1 MKMNHAGKMQLIR
14 MIGLLILAGLAV
26 SPLNAAAPRDGRIAG
41 VVVDPQGT
49 PQMGA
54 TVYVVSELTPNL
66 PPVQLL
72 TNARGIF
79 STDGL
84 DSGFYSIRATLAGF
98 LPAVAEHVHVLD
110 ERVTK
115 LQIELGSVFSSLGKF
130 RRPANQDSPPD
141 EWSWVLRTSAST
153 RPILRWDE
161 GDVLITGQPG
171 VAAGIDAQQSHR
183 VHSLFEL
190 ASGSMHPGSISNIS
204 DSPGT
209 VFAYNLDANGHGN
222 LVFAGQ
228 FSYESGSGSGGF
240 VTQWVPN
247 GNTHSGPVSTLVLR
261 ESQLNPGGPAFH
273 GARLSEDSSM
283 ELGDRVHARYG
294 ADMLLAS
301 YGGTTT
307 SLRPRAQIAVQLSQ
321 TWITSFTVASHPWQD
336 SDPSAGLLESAIA
349 NLDSLPTLLLHND
362 RPVYEDNLHEEI
374 AVVHKLGST
383 GSLTGAIFHDRG
395 GNTAVIGHG
404 GSNSSDFLQD
414 FYSDAFAYDA
424 GASSS
429 FGARL
434 VYEQKLSDNLS
445 GAVIYSYAG
454 ALVPGIE
461 SSSTES
467 LRDMLETRD
476 RQSIAA
482 KFKTRIPRTATELS
496 VGYKWINGSV
506 VSRQD
511 AYGEA
516 AYNVDPYLSVIIRQ
530 PLPKFIPGHAVAS
543 ADFGNLL
550 AEGYVPLETR
560 DGRVFLVSAYRS
572 FRGGLSFQF

>member
-14 MIGLLILAGLAV
+14 MVGLLILAGLAV

-54 TVYVVSELTPNL
+54 TVYVVSELAPNL

-130 RRPANQDSPPD
+130 RRPSNQDSPPD

-171 VAAGIDAQQSHR
+171 VTAGIDAQQGHR

-209 VFAYNLDANGHGN
+209 VFAYNLDASGHGN

-228 FSYESGSGSGGF
+228 FSYEGGSGSGGF

-261 ESQLNPGGPAFH
+261 ESQLNPGGPSFR

-307 SLRPRAQIAVQLSQ
+307 SLRPRAQVAVQLSQ
-321 TWITSFTVASHPWQD
+321 TWITSFTIASHPWQD

-349 NLDSLPTLLLHND
+349 NLDSLPTVLLHND

-383 GSLTGAIFHDRG
+383 VSLTGAIFHDRG

-414 FYSDAFAYDA
+414 FYSNAFAYDA

-476 RQSIAA
+476 RQSVAA

>member
-14 MIGLLILAGLAV
+14 MLGLLILAGLAV
-26 SPLNAAAPRDGRIAG
+26 SPVNAAAPRDGRIAG
-41 VVVDPQGT
+41 VVVDPQGA

-98 LPAVAEHVHVLD
+98 LPAIAEHVHVLD

-171 VAAGIDAQQSHR
+171 VTAGIDAQQSHR

-209 VFAYNLDANGHGN
+209 VFAYNLDASGHGN

-228 FSYESGSGSGGF
+228 FSYEGGSGSGGF

-261 ESQLNPGGPAFH
+261 ESQLNPGGPSFR

-321 TWITSFTVASHPWQD
+321 TWITSFTIASHPWQD

-414 FYSDAFAYDA
+414 FYSNAFAYDA

-476 RQSIAA
+476 RQSVAA

>member
-1 MKMNHAGKMQLIR
+1 VKMNHAGKMQLIR
-14 MIGLLILAGLAV
+14 MLGLLILAGLAV
-26 SPLNAAAPRDGRIAG
+26 SPVNAAAPRDGRIAG

-171 VAAGIDAQQSHR
+171 VTAGIDAQQSHR

-209 VFAYNLDANGHGN
+209 VFAYNLDASGHGN

-228 FSYESGSGSGGF
+228 FSYEGGSGSGGF

-261 ESQLNPGGPAFH
+261 ESQLNPGGPSFR

-307 SLRPRAQIAVQLSQ
+307 SLRPRAQVAVQLSQ
-321 TWITSFTVASHPWQD
+321 TWITSFTIASHPWQD

-349 NLDSLPTLLLHND
+349 NLDSLPTVLLHND

-414 FYSDAFAYDA
+414 FYSNAFAYDA

-476 RQSIAA
+476 RQSVAA

>member
-1 MKMNHAGKMQLIR
+1 MNHAGKMQLIR

-321 TWITSFTVASHPWQD
+321 TWITRFTVASHPWQD

-467 LRDMLETRD
+467 LRDMLEIRD

>member
-1 MKMNHAGKMQLIR
+1 VKMNLIR
-14 MIGLLILAGLAV
+14 TLGLLILTGLVA
-26 SPLNAAAPRDGRIAG
+26 SALNAATPRDGRIAG

-161 GDVLITGQPG
+161 GDVLVTGTPG
-171 VAAGIDAQQSHR
+171 VTAGVDAQQSRR

-209 VFAYNLDANGHGN
+209 LFAYNLDASGHGN

-228 FSYESGSGSGGF
+228 FNYEGGSSSGGF
-240 VTQWVPN
+240 VTQWLPN
-247 GNTHSGPVSTLVLR
+247 GNTHTGPVSTLVLR
-261 ESQLNPGGPAFH
+261 ESQLNPGGPAFR
-273 GARLSEDSSM
+273 GARLSEDSSL

-301 YGGTTT
+301 YGHTTT
-307 SLRPRAQIAVQLSQ
+307 SLRPRAQLAVQLSE
-321 TWITSFTVASHPWQD
+321 TWIASFTVASHPWQD
-336 SDPSAGLLESAIA
+336 SDPSAGMLETAIA
-349 NLDSLPTLLLHND
+349 NLDSLPTVLLHND

-383 GSLTGAIFHDRG
+383 GSLTGAIFHDHG
-395 GNTAVIGHG
+395 NNTAVIGHG

-434 VYEQKLSDNLS
+434 VYEQKISDNLS

-454 ALVPGIE
+454 ALVPGTE
-461 SSSTES
+461 SSTTES
-467 LRDMLETRD
+467 LRDMLETRE

-482 KFKTRIPRTATELS
+482 RFKTRIPRTATELS
-496 VGYKWINGSV
+496 VGYKWIDGSV

-530 PLPKFIPGHAVAS
+530 PLPKFIPGHAVAT

>member
-1 MKMNHAGKMQLIR
+1 MKLNLIR
-14 MIGLLILAGLAV
+14 TLGLLLLAGLVV
-26 SPLNAAAPRDGRIAG
+26 SPLNAAPRAGRIAG

-54 TVYVVSELTPNL
+54 TVYVVSEQTPNL
-66 PPVQLL
+66 APVQLL

-84 DSGFYSIRATLAGF
+84 DSGFYSIRATLAGY
-98 LPAVAEHVHVLD
+98 LPALAEHVHVLD

-130 RRPANQDSPPD
+130 RRPPNQDTPPD
-141 EWSWVLRTSAST
+141 EWSWVLRTSAAT

-161 GDVLITGQPG
+161 GDVLLTGGQPS
-171 VAAGIDAQQSHR
+171 VPSGIDRPQSRHA
-183 VHSLFEL
+183 HSLFEL
-190 ASGSMHPGSISNIS
+190 ASGSMHPGSIANIS
-204 DSPGT
+204 DAPGT
-209 VFAYNLDANGHGN
+209 AFAYTLDAGVRGN
-222 LVFAGQ
+222 LIFAGQ
-228 FSYESGSGSGGF
+228 FNYESGSGSGGV
-240 VTQWVPN
+240 VTQWIPS
-247 GNTHSGPVSTLVLR
+247 GNPHTGPVSTLVLR
-261 ESQLNPGGPAFH
+261 ESQMNPGGPAFR
-273 GARLSEDSSM
+273 GARLSEDSSL
-283 ELGDRVHARYG
+283 ELGDRIHARYG

-307 SLRPRAQIAVQLSQ
+307 SLRPRAQVAVQLSQ
-321 TWITSFTVASHPWQD
+321 NWMTSFTIASHPWQD
-336 SDPSAGLLESAIA
+336 SDPSTSSLESAISS
-349 NLDSLPTLLLHND
+349 LDSLPTVLLHND

-374 AVVHKLGST
+374 AVLRKLSSNA
-383 GSLTGAIFHDRG
+383 SLTGAIFHDRSS
-395 GNTAVIGHG
+395 NTAVIGRG
-404 GSNSSDFLQD
+404 NASSSDFLQD
-414 FYSDAFAYDA
+414 FYSNAFAYDA
-424 GASSS
+424 GGSNSW
-429 FGARL
+429 GTRV

-445 GAVIYSYAG
+445 GAVIYSWAG

-461 SSSTES
+461 SSTTES
-467 LRDMLETRD
+467 LRDMLETRN
-476 RQSIAA
+476 RQSVAA
-482 KFKTRIPRTATELS
+482 KFSARIPHLGTQLS
-496 VGYKWINGSV
+496 AGYKWIDGSV

-530 PLPKFIPGHAVAS
+530 PLPKFIPGHAVATI
-543 ADFGNLL
+543 DFGNLL

>member
-1 MKMNHAGKMQLIR
+1 M
-14 MIGLLILAGLAV
+14 
-26 SPLNAAAPRDGRIAG
+26 
-41 VVVDPQGT
+41 
-49 PQMGA
+49 
-54 TVYVVSELTPNL
+54 
-66 PPVQLL
+66 
-72 TNARGIF
+72 
-79 STDGL
+79 
-84 DSGFYSIRATLAGF
+84 
-98 LPAVAEHVHVLD
+98 
-110 ERVTK
+110 
-115 LQIELGSVFSSLGKF
+115 
-130 RRPANQDSPPD
+130 
-141 EWSWVLRTSAST
+141 LRTSAAT

-161 GDVLITGQPG
+161 GDVLITGTPG
-171 VAAGIDAQQSHR
+171 VTAGIDAQQNHR

-204 DSPGT
+204 NSPGT
-209 VFAYNLDANGHGN
+209 VFAYNLDATGHGN

-228 FSYESGSGSGGF
+228 FNYESGSGSGGF

-261 ESQLNPGGPAFH
+261 ESEMNPGGPAFR

-283 ELGDRVHARYG
+283 ELGDRVHVRYG

-307 SLRPRAQIAVQLSQ
+307 SLRPRAQVAVQLSQ
-321 TWITSFTVASHPWQD
+321 TWMASFTVASHPWQD
-336 SDPSAGLLESAIA
+336 SDASVGLLESAIA
-349 NLDSLPTLLLHND
+349 NLDSLPTVLLHND

-374 AVVHKLGST
+374 AILHKLSSNA
-383 GSLTGAIFHDRG
+383 SLTGAIFHDRG
-395 GNTAVIGHG
+395 SNIAVIGRG

-424 GASSS
+424 GPSNSY
-429 FGARL
+429 GARI
-434 VYEQKLSDNLS
+434 VYEQKLSDNFS
-445 GAVIYSYAG
+445 GAMIYSYAG
-454 ALVPGIE
+454 ALVPGME

-467 LRDMLETRD
+467 LRDMLETRN
-476 RQSIAA
+476 RQSVAA
-482 KFKTRIPRTATELS
+482 RFKTRIPRTATELS
-496 VGYKWINGSV
+496 VGYKWIDGSV

-511 AYGEA
+511 AYGETE
-516 AYNVDPYLSVIIRQ
+516 YNVDPYLSVIIRQ
-530 PLPKFIPGHAVAS
+530 PLPKFIPGHAVAT

>member
-1 MKMNHAGKMQLIR
+1 MKMHAGKMQLIR
-14 MIGLLILAGLAV
+14 TLGLLILAGLAV

-54 TVYVVSELTPNL
+54 TVYVVSELTPNQA
-66 PPVQLL
+66 PVQLL

-130 RRPANQDSPPD
+130 RRPNNQDAPPD
-141 EWSWVLRTSAST
+141 EWSWVLRTSAAT

-161 GDVLITGQPG
+161 GDVLITGTPG
-171 VAAGIDAQQSHR
+171 VTAGIDSRQDHR

-204 DSPGT
+204 NSPGT
-209 VFAYNLDANGHGN
+209 VFAYNLEATGHGN

-228 FSYESGSGSGGF
+228 FNYESGSGSGGF

-261 ESQLNPGGPAFH
+261 ESEMNPGGPAFR

-283 ELGDRVHARYG
+283 ELGDRVHVRYG

-307 SLRPRAQIAVQLSQ
+307 SLRPRAQVAVELSQ
-321 TWITSFTVASHPWQD
+321 TWMASFTVASHPWQD
-336 SDPSAGLLESAIA
+336 SDASAGLLESAIA
-349 NLDSLPTLLLHND
+349 NLDSLPTVLLHND

-374 AVVHKLGST
+374 AILHKLSANA
-383 GSLTGAIFHDRG
+383 SLTGAIFHDRG
-395 GNTAVIGHG
+395 SNIAVIGHG
-404 GSNSSDFLQD
+404 GSSSSDFLQD

-424 GASSS
+424 GPSNSY
-429 FGARL
+429 GARI
-434 VYEQKLSDNLS
+434 VYEQKLSDNFS
-445 GAVIYSYAG
+445 GAMIYSYAG
-454 ALVPGIE
+454 ALVPGME

-467 LRDMLETRD
+467 LRDMLETRN
-476 RQSIAA
+476 RQSVAA
-482 KFKTRIPRTATELS
+482 RFKTRIPRTATELS
-496 VGYKWINGSV
+496 VGYKWIDGSV

-511 AYGEA
+511 AYGETE
-516 AYNVDPYLSVIIRQ
+516 YNVDPYLSVIIRQ
-530 PLPKFIPGHAVAS
+530 PLPKFIPGHAVAT

>member
-1 MKMNHAGKMQLIR
+1 VKMYLIR
-14 MIGLLILAGLAV
+14 TLGLLILTGLAT
-26 SPLNAAAPRDGRIAG
+26 STLNAAAPRDGRIAG

-54 TVYVVSELTPNL
+54 TVYVVSELTPDQ

-110 ERVTK
+110 DRVTK
-115 LQIELGSVFSSLGKF
+115 LQIALGSVFSSLGKF

-161 GDVLITGQPG
+161 GDVLITGQPD
-171 VAAGIDAQQSHR
+171 VTTGIDAQQNHR

-209 VFAYNLDANGHGN
+209 VVAYNLDANGHGS

-228 FSYESGSGSGGF
+228 FNYESGSGSGGF

-247 GNTHSGPVSTLVLR
+247 GNTHTGPISTLVLR
-261 ESQLNPGGPAFH
+261 EAQLNPGGPGFR

-283 ELGDRVHARYG
+283 ELGDRVHVRYG

-307 SLRPRAQIAVQLSQ
+307 SLRPRAQVAVQLSD

-349 NLDSLPTLLLHND
+349 NLDSLPTVLLHND

-374 AVVHKLGST
+374 AILHKLSSNS
-383 GSLTGAIFHDRG
+383 SLTGAIFHDRG
-395 GNTAVIGHG
+395 SNTAVIGRG
-404 GSNSSDFLQD
+404 GSTSSDFLQD

-434 VYEQKLSDNLS
+434 VYEQKISDNLS

-461 SSSTES
+461 SSTTQS

-476 RQSIAA
+476 RQGVAA

-496 VGYKWINGSV
+496 VGYKWIEGSV

-530 PLPKFIPGHAVAS
+530 PLPKFIPGHAVAT

>member
-1 MKMNHAGKMQLIR
+1 VKMYLIR
-14 MIGLLILAGLAV
+14 TLGLLILTGLAA
-26 SPLNAAAPRDGRIAG
+26 STLNAAAPRDGRIAG

-54 TVYVVSELTPNL
+54 TVYVVSELTPDQ

-110 ERVTK
+110 DRVTK
-115 LQIELGSVFSSLGKF
+115 LQIALGSVFSSLGKF

-161 GDVLITGQPG
+161 GDVLITGQTD
-171 VAAGIDAQQSHR
+171 VTAGIDAQQNHR

-209 VFAYNLDANGHGN
+209 VFAYNLDANGHGS

-228 FSYESGSGSGGF
+228 FNYESGSGSGGF

-247 GNTHSGPVSTLVLR
+247 GNTHTGPISTLVLR
-261 ESQLNPGGPAFH
+261 EAQLNPGGPGFR
-273 GARLSEDSSM
+273 GARLSEDSSL
-283 ELGDRVHARYG
+283 ELGDRVLARYG

-307 SLRPRAQIAVQLSQ
+307 SLRPRAQVAVQLSD

-349 NLDSLPTLLLHND
+349 NLDSLPTVLLHND
-362 RPVYEDNLHEEI
+362 RPVYEDNRHEEI
-374 AVVHKLGST
+374 AILHKLSPNA
-383 GSLTGAIFHDRG
+383 SLTGAIFHDRG
-395 GNTAVIGHG
+395 SNTAVIGRG

-424 GASSS
+424 GTSSS

-434 VYEQKLSDNLS
+434 VYEQKISDNLS

-461 SSSTES
+461 SSTTQS

-476 RQSIAA
+476 RQGVAA

-496 VGYKWINGSV
+496 VGYKWIEGSV

-530 PLPKFIPGHAVAS
+530 PLPKFVPGHAVAT